1 MKFLSVKQA
10 AQQLGV
16 SEKTIRTWI
25 DKKFLPAVQVAP
37 HCAIRIKEE
46 DIRGLAFSG

>member
-1 MKFLSVKQA
+1 MGFMSVRQA
-10 AQQLGV
+10 AEALGV

-25 DKKFLPAVQVAP
+25 DKRPLPAVQVAP
-37 HCAIRIKEE
+37 HRAIRIREE

>member
-1 MKFLSVKQA
+1 MKFMSVKQA
-10 AQQLGV
+10 AEALGV

-46 DIRGLAFSG
+46 GIRGLAFSG

>member
-1 MKFLSVKQA
+1 MRFLSVRQA
-10 AQQLGV
+10 AEVLGV

-46 DIRGLAFSG
+46 DIHGLAFSG

>member
-1 MKFLSVKQA
+1 MKFMSVRQA
-10 AQQLGV
+10 AEALGV

-25 DKKFLPAVQVAP
+25 DKRLLPAAQVAP

-46 DIRGLAFSG
+46 DIHGLAFSG